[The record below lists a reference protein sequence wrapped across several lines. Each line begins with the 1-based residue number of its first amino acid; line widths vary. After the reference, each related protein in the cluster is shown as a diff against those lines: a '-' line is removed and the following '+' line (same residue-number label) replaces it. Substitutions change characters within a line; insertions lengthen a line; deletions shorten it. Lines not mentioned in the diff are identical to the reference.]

1 MAYRL
6 KKIVY
11 HERQCHI
18 VLQNENG
25 PCPLI
30 AAANVMI
37 LRGAISLNS
46 DAIRANVIS
55 TDELVCMLADWALSR
70 TTASLP
76 TLTAEAGI
84 GEGLDEDV
92 RFRQIQG
99 QQHIHEV
106 MELLPN
112 LQFGLDVNPKFTNGP
127 DSCEYT
133 TALAVFDALGVDLVH
148 GWLVDPQDV
157 NTFNILLGKSYNQL
171 TDLVI
176 KGGEAGD
183 EANKILEA
191 LRQKTTQLKRLQEV
205 EEGEIL
211 NTTRINNLSV
221 DWVEVSKETE
231 IAALDAIGKRKTGQ
245 DKATGLLQN
254 SQESKD
260 MGKDPVFLNTEK
272 NDILNGIMKDV
283 KFLQDQLKLKQE
295 AETTG
300 HLIRAFLDDT
310 SHQLTYY
317 GLSKL
322 HDYISEGQLC
332 VFFRNSHFSTITK
345 HRSHLFL
352 LVTDLGYAN
361 VDEVT
366 WEKIDNI
373 HGDTDYADCS
383 FMKPKP
389 RLILTPTTPVL
400 SPDIILAQKGQQDLD
415 YQLALRISEGK
426 ALDDAALDEE
436 EAALVAAAT
445 EASLHSYNAIE
456 IEAWSESK
464 PAARPVV
471 SSDGNNSPEN
481 NNDADRD
488 DDYRLAMQLQQEMML
503 DEASEALAR
512 QLDAE
517 ERITA
522 VEQRNSRPGDIQSGN
537 RAESKSKC
545 IIS

>member
-1 MAYRL
+1 M
-6 KKIVY
+6 
-11 HERQCHI
+11 
-18 VLQNENG
+18 
-25 PCPLI
+25 
-30 AAANVMI
+30 
-37 LRGAISLNS
+37 
-46 DAIRANVIS
+46 
-55 TDELVCMLADWALSR
+55 
-70 TTASLP
+70 
-76 TLTAEAGI
+76 
-84 GEGLDEDV
+84 
-92 RFRQIQG
+92 
-99 QQHIHEV
+99 
-106 MELLPN
+106 
-112 LQFGLDVNPKFTNGP
+112 
-127 DSCEYT
+127 
-133 TALAVFDALGVDLVH
+133 H

-191 LRQKTTQLKRLQEV
+191 LRQKTAQ
-205 EEGEIL
+205 
-211 NTTRINNLSV
+211 
-221 DWVEVSKETE
+221 
-231 IAALDAIGKRKTGQ
+231 IAALDASDI
-245 DKATGLLQN
+245 N
-254 SQESKD
+254 QESKD
-260 MGKDPVFLNTEK
+260 MDKKPVFLNTKK
-272 NDILNGIMKDV
+272 NDILNGIMKDI

-300 HLIRAFLDDT
+300 HLIHAFLDDT

-317 GLSKL
+317 GLSQL

-332 VFFRNSHFSTITK
+332 VFFRNNHFSTITK
-345 HRSHLFL
+345 HESHLFL

-373 HGDTDYADCS
+373 HGDTDYADCT

-389 RLILTPTTPVL
+389 RSILTPTTPVL
-400 SPDIILAQKGQQDLD
+400 SPDIILAQKSQQDLD

-456 IEAWSESK
+456 IENWSESK

-471 SSDGNNSPEN
+471 SCDENNAPEN
-481 NNDADRD
+481 ND
-488 DDYRLAMQLQQEMML
+488 DPDHDNDYRLAIQLQQEMML

-517 ERITA
+517 ERMTA
-522 VEQRNSRPGDIQSGN
+522 VVQRNSTPGDRQSGN